1 MLGDTHVHPPHFK
14 KAVKVLNRE
23 AADRYLHIGD
33 FISPF
38 VIPVLA
44 TLAGEVSGA
53 YENNDGDHD
62 LLRQRCRET
71 GNVSIAGTFSEFHAD
86 GVRIALLH
94 GHEGAILD
102 VIVESGLYD
111 VVVYGHSHR
120 AGIAEKGPTLVI
132 NPGEVCGYLTGS
144 STCVMY
150 DTERREGWII
160 QI

>member
-71 GNVSIAGTFSEFHAD
+71 GNVSIAGTFSD
-86 GVRIALLH
+86 
-94 GHEGAILD
+94 
-102 VIVESGLYD
+102 SM
-111 VVVYGHSHR
+111 
-120 AGIAEKGPTLVI
+120 
-132 NPGEVCGYLTGS
+132 LTGL
-144 STCVMY
+144 
-150 DTERREGWII
+150 G
-160 QI
+160 